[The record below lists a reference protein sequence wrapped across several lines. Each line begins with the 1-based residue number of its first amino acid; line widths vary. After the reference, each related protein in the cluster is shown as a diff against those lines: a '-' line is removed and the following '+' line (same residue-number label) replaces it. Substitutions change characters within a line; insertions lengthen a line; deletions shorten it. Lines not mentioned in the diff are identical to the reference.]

1 MPNPDGL
8 PILVTVG
15 LGEAGPT
22 VVNRADDIIDRLNDL
37 KTRLAP
43 LAESWNRSQAAGY
56 YQEQQAKWDQ
66 AATALLDPQVG
77 ILGDIARALNISYQ
91 NSTDAELSNI
101 QTWNNGN

>member
-1 MPNPDGL
+1 MPSPDSL
-8 PILVTVG
+8 PILVTTG

-22 VVNRADDIIDRLNDL
+22 VVNRADDIIDRLNQL
-37 KTRLAP
+37 KSQLAP
-43 LAESWNRSQAAGY
+43 LAESWTRSRAAGF

-66 AATALLDPQVG
+66 AATALLDPQAG
-77 ILGDIARALNISYQ
+77 ILGEIARALNISYQ